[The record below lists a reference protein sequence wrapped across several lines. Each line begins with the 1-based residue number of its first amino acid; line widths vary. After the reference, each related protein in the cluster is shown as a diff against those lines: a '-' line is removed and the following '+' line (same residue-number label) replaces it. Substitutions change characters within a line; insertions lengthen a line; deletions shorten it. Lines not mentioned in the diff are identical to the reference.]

1 MKKHVL
7 FIVFS
12 ICTLN
17 AQVGVGTTTPE
28 GALDLNPTIANN
40 YGFVVPR
47 IALTALNAQAP
58 VVNPQTG
65 AIPTG
70 TVVYNTATANTGV
83 AAPPNAIG
91 PGLYFWNGT
100 RWVAFAGSPGG
111 LDWSLLGNGS
121 TNIAT
126 DFIGTTD
133 AVDFA
138 TRTNNIERMRV
149 LSNGRIAVNA
159 TTLSQV
165 DNQFE
170 VTSTIVGDDA
180 ITGIAVG
187 TGGRGVQGNSTL
199 DGIGVFGFN
208 PDTGVGIFGSSAT
221 TGIGTYGNNSG
232 TSTGVWG
239 NNNNATASQDGFG
252 IIGNVSSTTST
263 GVGVQ
268 GQIDSPTGNAIV
280 GINNLGTA
288 IMGQT
293 IDPTQTSSTAAVY
306 GTLDRTTNGGGV
318 NQDIS
323 AVIGSTRSLNVGTGG
338 YAGPLAAATNS
349 SISGVAGSVASR
361 VTTSTT
367 ESYLFG
373 VIGDVLR
380 DSSVGASTI
389 PERVGGVLGYNGS
402 NAWGVLGYKNSAGNG
417 FGTYSGLIAANVG
430 AGAGKSSSSNKT
442 SNNGIGIGTTGGFMG
457 GFIEGEQYGLI
468 SKGEEFG
475 LYVTG
480 NTITNSPIIKLTENN
495 NERVATYVPTSTSID
510 INTRGKGKLSNGETF
525 VTFDKNF
532 IASASLDT
540 ENINI
545 TITPTGATNGVY
557 IDRVTKTGFYVKENL
572 KGTSNA
578 SFNWT
583 AISTQK
589 GFENGVSLSK
599 EILANDFDK
608 KMDGVMYN
616 EADTTGEATPIHFD
630 GNKVIFERMPDD
642 IKNMKS
648 DAPSKKL
655 KKAFLPEAAKNQEK

>member
-7 FIVFS
+7 FLLFS

-149 LSNGRIAVNA
+149 QSNGRIAVN
-159 TTLSQV
+159 TTAVSQA

-180 ITGIAVG
+180 ITGNAVG
-187 TGGRGVQGNSTL
+187 TAGRGVQGNSTL
-199 DGIGVFGFN
+199 DGTGVFGFN
-208 PDTGVGIFGSSAT
+208 DG
-221 TGIGTYGNNSG
+221 TGIGTLGVNNNPTGTQGIGVFGNL
-232 TSTGVWG
+232 TSTTTSPSTANFTGVLGQAAGSPTATGVSALNFGGGMGLYAQTTGPTPPAAGSNAAIYASLSQPNAG
-239 NNNNATASQDGFG
+239 NQDVAA
-252 IIGNVSSTTST
+252 IIGSQSN
-263 GVGVQ
+263 
-268 GQIDSPTGNAIV
+268 
-280 GINNLGTA
+280 IN
-288 IMGQT
+288 Q
-293 IDPTQTSSTAAVY
+293 
-306 GTLDRTTNGGGV
+306 
-318 NQDIS
+318 
-323 AVIGSTRSLNVGTGG
+323 GTGG
-338 YAGPLAAATNS
+338 YAGPLAAASNS
-349 SISGVAGSVASR
+349 SLGGVAGTLASK
-361 VTTSTT
+361 VTNANTD
-367 ESYLFG
+367 SYLFG

-380 DSSVGASTI
+380 DSSVGGSTI
-389 PERVGGVLGYNGS
+389 PDRTGGVMGYNGS
-402 NAWGVLGYKNSAGNG
+402 NAWGVLGYRNSAGNG
-417 FGTYSGLIAANVG
+417 FGTYSGLLAASTAGG
-430 AGAGKSSSSNKT
+430 AGGKSTSSNNNP
-442 SNNGIGIGTTGGFMG
+442 NNGIGFGTTGGFMG
-457 GFIEGEQYGLI
+457 AIIEGEQYGLL

-475 LYVTG
+475 MYVSG
-480 NTITNSPIIKLTENN
+480 NTLTNKPIVQLSEGTTNRI
-495 NERVATYVPTSTSID
+495 ATYATTSTTVD
-510 INTRGKGKLSNGETF
+510 VTTRGKGKLNNGETF
-525 VTFDKNF
+525 ISFDKSF
-532 IASASLDT
+532 SQTATISEDEL
-540 ENINI
+540 NI
-545 TITPTGATNGVY
+545 TITPMGATNGVY
-557 IDRVTKTGFYVKENL
+557 VSKITSTGFFVKENL
-572 KGTSNA
+572 NGKSNA
-578 SFNWT
+578 NFSWF

-589 GFENGVSLSK
+589 GYENGVKISN

-608 KMDGVMYN
+608 KMDGVMFN
-616 EADTTGEATPIHFD
+616 EADTTGEATPIYFD
-630 GNKVIFERMPDD
+630 GTKVKFERYNEPVE
-642 IKNMKS
+642 NQ
-648 DAPSKKL
+648 
-655 KKAFLPEAAKNQEK
+655 KKATIVKKREPVVLENDKPKN

>member
-1 MKKHVL
+1 MKKYVL
-7 FIVFS
+7 FILFS
-12 ICTLN
+12 ACTLN
-17 AQVGVGTTTPE
+17 AQVGIGTTTPA
-28 GALDLNPTIANN
+28 GALDLNPTIPTN

-58 VVNPQTG
+58 VVNPQGG

-83 AAPPNAIG
+83 AAPPNAVG

-149 LSNGRIAVNA
+149 LTNGHVLVN
-159 TTLSQV
+159 TTTNSQA

-170 VTSTIVGDDA
+170 VNSTIVGDDA
-180 ITGIAVG
+180 ITGNSVG

-199 DGIGVFGFN
+199 DGTGVFGFN
-208 PDTGVGIFGSSAT
+208 DGTGSGAIGVNNNLTGTQGIGVFGNITSTTTSAATSNFTGVLGQASSPTATGISALNFGGGMGLYAQT
-221 TGIGTYGNNSG
+221 TGPTPPTATSNAAIYASLDQPSAGN
-232 TSTGVWG
+232 
-239 NNNNATASQDGFG
+239 QDVAA
-252 IIGNVSSTTST
+252 IIGSQSN
-263 GVGVQ
+263 
-268 GQIDSPTGNAIV
+268 
-280 GINNLGTA
+280 IN
-288 IMGQT
+288 Q
-293 IDPTQTSSTAAVY
+293 
-306 GTLDRTTNGGGV
+306 
-318 NQDIS
+318 
-323 AVIGSTRSLNVGTGG
+323 GTGG
-338 YAGPLAAATNS
+338 YAGPLAATTNS
-349 SISGVAGSVASR
+349 SLGGIAGTLASK
-361 VTTSTT
+361 VTTSSTD
-367 ESYLFG
+367 SYLFG

-389 PERVGGVLGYNGS
+389 PDRTGGVMGYNGS
-402 NAWGVLGYKNSAGNG
+402 NAWGVLGYRNSAGTG
-417 FGTYSGLIAANVG
+417 FGTYSGLLVASTTTG
-430 AGAGKSSSSNKT
+430 QTGKSTSANKT
-442 SNNGIGIGTTGGFMG
+442 PNNGIGIGTTGGFMG

-480 NTITNSPIIKLTENN
+480 NTITNSPIIKLTESN

-616 EADTTGEATPIHFD
+616 EADTTSEATPIYFD
-630 GNKVIFERMPDD
+630 GTKIKFERYNEPVE
-642 IKNMKS
+642 NQMKS
-648 DAPSKKL
+648 TIVKKREPAIL
-655 KKAFLPEAAKNQEK
+655 ENDKPKK

>member
-1 MKKHVL
+1 MLRNLKP
-7 FIVFS
+7 
-12 ICTLN
+12 TLLLIFATVSMY
-17 AQVGVGTTTPE
+17 AQVGVGTTTPA
-28 GALDLNPTIANN
+28 GALDITSTNDGLLI
-40 YGFVVPR
+40 PR
-47 IALTALNAQAP
+47 VALTNSTTAT
-58 VVNPQTG
+58 VTS
-65 AIPTG
+65 PTKSEL
-70 TVVYNTATANTGV
+70 VYNTATAGDVTPGYYYWETTPTVASDRWIRLVSAIPSNNWSITGNTGTT
-83 AAPPNAIG
+83 A
-91 PGLYFWNGT
+91 GT
-100 RWVAFAGSPGG
+100 NFV
-111 LDWSLLGNGS
+111 
-121 TNIAT
+121 
-126 DFIGTTD
+126 GTTD

-159 TTLSQV
+159 TTLSQA

-252 IIGNVSSTTST
+252 VIGNITSTTSI

-306 GTLDRTTNGGGV
+306 GTLDRTTNGAGI

-323 AVIGSTRSLNVGTGG
+323 AVIGSTRSLEVGTGG

-361 VTTSTT
+361 VTNANTD
-367 ESYLFG
+367 SYLFG

-380 DSSVGASTI
+380 DSSVGTSTI
-389 PERVGGVLGYNGS
+389 PDRTGGVMGYNGS
-402 NAWGVLGYKNSAGNG
+402 NAWGVLGYRNSAGTG
-417 FGTYSGLIAANVG
+417 FGTYAGLIAANIG
-430 AGAGKSSSSNKT
+430 GGAGKSSSTNKT
-442 SNNGIGIGTTGGFMG
+442 PNNGIGIGTTGGFMG
-457 GFIEGEQYGLI
+457 GFIKGEQYGLI

-630 GNKVIFERMPDD
+630 GNKVLFERMPEDT
-642 IKNMKS
+642 KNMKS
-648 DAPSKKL
+648 DAPVKKL
-655 KKAFLPEAAKNQEK
+655 KRVILPESVDKLKQ